1 MSEIIKTYEIPH
13 DELVLIY
20 EQRCE
25 DLKRE
30 YNLNRRLKAENKLL
44 QSQISEWKNRFRKIF
59 NESKIALSE

>member
-1 MSEIIKTYEIPH
+1 MSEIIKTTEIPH

-25 DLKRE
+25 DLKKE
-30 YNLNRRLKAENKLL
+30 YDKNLQLKSQINNL
-44 QSQISEWKNRFRKIF
+44 QSHIGQLNSRLRKIF